1 MVETLASLEHA
12 RRSGVEL
19 PIRRTGVYTKPARDR
34 RELTADD
41 ALAFASATTL
51 AAVIRVRR
59 LSPAKATCGALD
71 RINLAQ
77 PVLNSF
83 ITGAE
88 DAVMTQ
94 AREAEAAMSGARRW
108 VRRLACRSR

>member
-1 MVETLASLEHA
+1 LRRWRRSNTPGDPVLSYLSGTLA
-12 RRSGVEL
+12 
-19 PIRRTGVYTKPARDR
+19 YTRNQLGIEG
-34 RELTADD
+34 ELTADD

-83 ITGAE
+83 ITVAE

-94 AREAEAAMSGARRW
+94 AREAEVAMSGARRW